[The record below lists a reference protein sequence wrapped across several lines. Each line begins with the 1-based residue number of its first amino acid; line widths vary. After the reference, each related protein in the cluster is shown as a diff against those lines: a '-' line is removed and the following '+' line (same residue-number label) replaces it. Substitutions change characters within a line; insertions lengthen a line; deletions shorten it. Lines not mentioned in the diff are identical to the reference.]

1 MNLLIMKFSEPTL
14 IKTPPQPYCHFKYP
28 QKFLE
33 ELTLDQGVF
42 WIDIVCLLA
51 FFVVLR
57 VSGYFVLKYKVKS
70 EKWSDENSTFKR
82 TFFYLEGRQCTK
94 NCSVPFNMSFVILW
108 CTKKPNQGIE
118 LVKTSTWTQI
128 AVNLGQFSVIP
139 SIHRALKKLEPIQT
153 ASKLKPNGQNSSHLM
168 KKVLTNLKTSH

>member
-1 MNLLIMKFSEPTL
+1 MIVEIYDSGSVKFSEPTL
-14 IKTPPQPYCHFKYP
+14 KTPPQPYCHFKYP

-70 EKWSDENSTFKR
+70 EK
-82 TFFYLEGRQCTK
+82 
-94 NCSVPFNMSFVILW
+94 
-108 CTKKPNQGIE
+108 
-118 LVKTSTWTQI
+118 
-128 AVNLGQFSVIP
+128 
-139 SIHRALKKLEPIQT
+139 
-153 ASKLKPNGQNSSHLM
+153 
-168 KKVLTNLKTSH
+168 